1 MKIMD
6 LPSKCI
12 THFCIGNSEATDCQW
27 PSKGSHHK
35 RSNTPPA
42 LISSR
47 SQLRVLSKLNIHELE
62 LNVRDAIILMCSKN
76 NGIKIRNNFCCFV
89 HPLQYHVEMFF
100 AEVVALLQP
109 FGHTTLQNSVLIQTL
124 LDNDSKFPNEINKN
138 ILLQFIHKSG
148 RFDWKIS
155 ESSKSDNQQAP
166 CK

>member
-1 MKIMD
+1 
-6 LPSKCI
+6 
-12 THFCIGNSEATDCQW
+12 
-27 PSKGSHHK
+27 
-35 RSNTPPA
+35 
-42 LISSR
+42 
-47 SQLRVLSKLNIHELE
+47 
-62 LNVRDAIILMCSKN
+62 
-76 NGIKIRNNFCCFV
+76 
-89 HPLQYHVEMFF
+89 MFF